1 MAMTAGMVPHS
12 LLQVKDFGANAADAD
27 RLLRAC
33 FEKHPVYEGVLSGE
47 TYLVLGRKGS
57 GKTAIFSRLIDI
69 SDGSTVVTTPLN
81 FSSYPWGYHKLQ
93 ADADVVTQLRF
104 VSSWRYLILLTL
116 AASIVE
122 RYKASPWSDTAAVF
136 DATSALET
144 FLVDTYGSTQPSF
157 TTLFSPS
164 RKLQFSGS
172 LGAKGLAELKIDS
185 IEMAQLPVHFTEV
198 NAAMQKAVLT
208 AADPA
213 VQYYVCFD
221 ELDLTFQP
229 EEVEYQQ
236 QVAGLLHAARNVFL
250 EARKRNK
257 PIRPVV
263 FLRDDI
269 FAAFDFED
277 KNKIEDDLL
286 RLHWEDETAPV
297 TLKTMMESRFRE
309 VLGTDARP
317 DVAWSDVFDS
327 NELTRGQKP
336 KYDYIRDRT
345 LSRPRDVIKF
355 CNEALASFKQDPNA
369 QDLIQNEHVYAAKG
383 AFSKY
388 FLGEFKDEV
397 HKHFP
402 NYQTALNVL
411 QRLGTETFEPG
422 EFYQVCDST
431 EQLDQTAAVDLLE
444 SLFKF
449 SFVGLRRLG
458 GANAGSGWS
467 WRYIEAD
474 ALFDAHAKQC
484 RVHPGLKEALKL
496 KEVREKKPVDGE
508 RPTAGADLL

>member
-1 MAMTAGMVPHS
+1 MEWRVSSSARFVLMTDQMIPHS
-12 LLQVKDFGANAADAD
+12 LHDVKDFGSNAADAD
-27 RLLRAC
+27 RLLRTC
-33 FEKHPVYEGVLSGE
+33 FAKHPVYEGVLNGE
-47 TYLVLGRKGS
+47 SYLVLGRKGA

-69 SDGSTVVTTPLN
+69 SDGHTVVTTPLN

-93 ADADVVTQLRF
+93 ADADVTSQLRF

-122 RYKASPWSDTAAVF
+122 RYKAQPWSQNEAVF
-136 DATSALET
+136 DATSALES
-144 FLVDTYGSTQPSF
+144 FLVDTYGSAKPSF
-157 TTLFSPS
+157 TTLFSPA
-164 RKLQFSGS
+164 RKLKLSGS
-172 LGAKGLAELKIDS
+172 LGPKGLAELKVDS
-185 IEMAQLPVHFTEV
+185 IEMSQLPVHFTEV
-198 NAAMQKAVLT
+198 NAVVQDAVMV
-208 AADPA
+208 AADPS
-213 VQYYVCFD
+213 VEYYICFD
-221 ELDLTFQP
+221 ELDLTFQA
-229 EEVEYQQ
+229 EDVEYQQ
-236 QVAGLLHAARNVFL
+236 QVAGLLHAARAIFL
-250 EARKRNK
+250 EARRNGK

-269 FAAFDFED
+269 FAAFDFEE

-286 RLHWEDETAPV
+286 RLHWEDESAPV

-309 VLGTDARP
+309 VLGTESRP
-317 DVAWSDVFDS
+317 DVSWSDVFDS
-327 NELTRGQKP
+327 EELTRGQKP

-355 CNEALASFKQDPNA
+355 CNEALASFKRDDRHP
-369 QDLIQNEHVYAAKG
+369 DLIQNDHVYAAKA

-402 NYQTALNVL
+402 EYQVALNVL
-411 QRLGTETFEPG
+411 QRLGTETFEPS
-422 EFYQVCDST
+422 EFYETCAAT
-431 EQLDQTAAVDLLE
+431 ESMVGAQSIAMLE

-458 GANAGSGWS
+458 GANAGSGWV

-496 KEVREKKPVDGE
+496 KEVREKKSS
-508 RPTAGADLL
+508 